1 MRPALLV
8 TVVLLSCGGGQQPR
22 TGAPGSRP
30 RPEAVW
36 LATVGGGPAQ
46 NARLCARGA
55 GDPVARAFCAQPAP
69 EIDSLQRLLQVLEL
83 DQPFPARVEATTT
96 HSLGLGGRAVTPLNP
111 RVIFAAMTVPDNEL
125 RADRTLAVAF
135 SRGEQLV
142 ELAAYDAGARTL
154 NLYLG
159 RFHQAC
165 NDRPGGAGCGA
176 HDLLGP
182 AVETGWRDFTL
193 YAAEQLEDTPLDCL
207 SCHQRSGGQ
216 PDVGHRLRFLMR
228 QFSGPWLHWAGP
240 VTSRVDCAP
249 EGFARLPD
257 LLTLRAAIT
266 GETHYAGVALADLES
281 RDSGRDLEAFI
292 ALANVAAGLGQELT
306 PGAMF
311 PSMALGEPFVLPSE
325 AVLQES
331 LCGIDRVNWRRY
343 RDAVL
348 TTAGLPVPFH
358 APDVLDRADA
368 DALAG
373 RWAEHLGASD
383 EDAFTVAARWLSD
396 EAAEGAGFR
405 FAAGNEPALVL
416 RQACVRCHG
425 PGTRPELRRARFNV
439 ESLPGLA
446 PEQAREVIRRLSLPP
461 DDPQAMPPGRAVDL
475 APAMRQSLIEHVRTA
490 CGAPCGP

>member
-1 MRPALLV
+1 VRPALLV
-8 TVVLLSCGGGQQPR
+8 TVVVLSCGGGQQPG
-22 TGAPGSRP
+22 TGAPGRRP
-30 RPEAVW
+30 PVEDVW
-36 LATVGGGPAQ
+36 LATVGSGPPQ
-46 NARLCARGA
+46 NARVCARGA

-69 EIDSLQRLLQVLEL
+69 EIDSLQRLLQVLNL
-83 DQPFPARVEATTT
+83 DKPFPARVEATTT
-96 HSLGLGGRAVTPLNP
+96 HSLGLTGRAVTALNP
-111 RVIFAAMTVPDNEL
+111 RVVFAAMTVPDNEL

-135 SRGEQLV
+135 SRGEQFV
-142 ELAAYDAGARTL
+142 ELAAYDPDERTL

-159 RFHQAC
+159 HFRQSC
-165 NDRPGGAGCGA
+165 NAGGAGCGPL
-176 HDLLGP
+176 DLLGP
-182 AVETGWRDFTL
+182 GVETGWREFTL
-193 YAAEQLEDTPLDCL
+193 YAAEDLEDTPLDCL

-216 PDVGHRLRFLMR
+216 PDVGRRLRFLMR

-306 PGAMF
+306 PGALF
-311 PSMALGEPFVLPSE
+311 PSMALGEPYVLPSE

-331 LCGIDRVNWRRY
+331 LCGIDPVNWRRY

-348 TTAGLPVPFH
+348 TVAGLPVPFH
-358 APDVLDRADA
+358 APDVLDRSDA

-373 RWAEHLGASD
+373 RFAERLAAST
-383 EDAFTVAARWLSD
+383 EEAFSLAASWLSD
-396 EAAEGAGFR
+396 EAAEGSGFR
-405 FAAGNEPALVL
+405 FAAGNDPALVL

-425 PGTRPELRRARFNV
+425 PGTRPDLRRARFNV
-439 ESLPGLA
+439 EALAHLA
-446 PEQAREVIRRLSLPP
+446 PEQSREVIRRLSLPA
-461 DDPQAMPPGRAVDL
+461 DDPQAMPPARAVDL
-475 APAMRQSLIEHVRTA
+475 APAMRQSLIDHVRSA
-490 CGAPCGP
+490 CGPACSP